1 MPQAKGKIVLNR
13 EGLQR
18 EIEFLHVQMRK
29 LADICEHQDKQLRVQ
44 AKAIKRL
51 SAREDYHYREVTTA
65 INDLTLTC
73 GSLVHKVLPGARKTF
88 AHIGKVLKVDFR
100 KPLPADNYNLR
111 PDPKKRDQ

>member
-51 SAREDYHYREVTTA
+51 SAREEFRYGELASA
-65 INDLTLTC
+65 IHDLTDNFGIVLN
-73 GSLVHKVLPGARKTF
+73 KVMPGAHATF
-88 AHIGKVLKVDFR
+88 RAIDRFLKVDGR
-100 KPLPADNYNLR
+100 QPQPDDRYNIRPLS
-111 PDPKKRDQ
+111 KKRSQ